1 MDLALKMPWV
11 GVLVFF
17 CVAMG
22 PSELGDSCKANVKF
36 EPPTLLRMVQVI
48 IVRGNILEDMIMKA
62 MKNGDNSKMIKGIK
76 GLKIENMEIPS
87 IIIIL
92 KGNYIIIT
100 DLFIIISISG
110 KSFIGGQMTITVG
123 GEFNTTGKIL
133 ILPSSELL
141 LKVTD
146 CKVAVKSCKTNLP
159 SSMLPKIVNKFLDS
173 TLGKVMPG
181 VLCPAADL
189 MMTKLKES
197 FYKILAKKPIGNIGY
212 IVYEVAEKP
221 VVYATH
227 ISFILKIKIEKKNGE
242 AIPFKCDPLPDDL
255 PTKEGKTASFFL
267 PSSAID
273 ALMILYQEH
282 LITLLTKVKGSVP
295 TSDQLRKMLPG
306 AGLPAGK
313 KLKIQLTHREYPLV
327 SMSST
332 GHTITTRIQAS
343 FLDVKRGNELLS
355 IQMVHEC
362 SALVSIKQELL
373 AISLKAGSCRT
384 TEISSPA
391 GDVSAAKKYME
402 TVMDAGIPNMNGV
415 LSKNPVP
422 FPSLINVTN
431 TPDDAEFIFGD
442 NMITMYKSVEPYTPD
457 EMAKEM
463 KKQFGSIKL

>member
-36 EPPTLLRMVQVI
+36 EPPTLLRMVQDTI
-48 IVRGNILEDMIMKA
+48 IRGNILEDMIMKA
-62 MKNGDNSKMIKGIK
+62 MKNGDNSKMTKGIE
-76 GLKIENMEIPS
+76 GLKIENMEIP
-87 IIIIL
+87 L
-92 KGNYIIIT
+92 KGNDIVMIEVEVTIT
-100 DLFIIISISG
+100 VSGERFID
-110 KSFIGGQMTITVG
+110 GQMTITMG
-123 GEFNTTGKIL
+123 GEINTIGKITS
-133 ILPSSELL
+133 LPNGELVM
-141 LKVTD
+141 KVTD

-159 SSMLPKIVNKFLDS
+159 SSMLPKIGNKCLDS
-173 TLGKVMPG
+173 TLGTVMPG

-197 FYKILAKKPIGNIGY
+197 FDKILAKKPIGNIGY

-221 VVYATH
+221 VVCATDV
-227 ISFILKIKIEKKNGE
+227 SLILKIKIEKKNGE
-242 AIPFKCDPLPDDL
+242 AIPFECDPLPDDL

-295 TSDQLRKMLPG
+295 TSNQLRKMLPD

-313 KLKIQLTHREYPLV
+313 KLKIQLTHREHPLV

-362 SALVSIKQELL
+362 SALVSIKQELM

-463 KKQFGSIKL
+463 KKQFSSIKL